1 MGKNLILANKNM
13 RILLLDTNLASLPLY
28 KNLIDFGF
36 EVFVA
41 GSKPNDTLAILTKN
55 YFEIDYSDIDKV
67 EEIYIKN
74 NIDFIVPGCNDI
86 SFKSACEFLERK
98 KYILNLDS
106 TEINNK
112 LNVKSEFKQ
121 FALYNGIK
129 VPLEYQINNLDF
141 EIKSKYI
148 VKPTDSY
155 SGRGV
160 TIVNKN
166 NISEIHNIVEFAI
179 ANSKNMNFIIEEFVE
194 GTLYSHSAF
203 IRDGRIYKDFIV
215 EEHCLNNQFAVDHS
229 WVIPE
234 DEFVLIN
241 SLRDEIQKIIQKLN
255 LCDGLIHT
263 QFISNLKEF
272 WILEVTRRCPG
283 DLYSLLIQKST
294 GFNYAR
300 EYLINILRIQDENY
314 SSSYEN
320 NIKKI
325 LRKTLTFKKGA
336 EWLSLNIDTLNFE
349 LDEFF
354 PIEKSGANL
363 GPAPIGRAGILF
375 LKPKNTK
382 YDFSETINYT

>member
-1 MGKNLILANKNM
+1 M
-13 RILLLDTNLASLPLY
+13 RILLLDTNLASLPIYQSLI
-28 KNLIDFGF
+28 NLGF

-41 GSKPNDTLAILTKN
+41 GAKPKDTLALLTKN
-55 YFEIDYSDIDKV
+55 YFDIDYSDLNKV

-74 NIDFIVPGCNDI
+74 KIDFVVPGCNDI

-98 KYILNLDS
+98 KHILNLDS
-106 TEINNK
+106 VEINDK
-112 LNVKSEFKQ
+112 LNVKSEFKK
-121 FALYNGIK
+121 FALSNQIK
-129 VPLEYQINNLDF
+129 VPLEYQINNFDF

-160 TIVNKN
+160 TVISKK
-166 NISEIHNIVEFAI
+166 NISEIDQIIEFAI
-179 ANSKNMNFIIEEFVE
+179 ANSKNKNFIIEEFVE

-203 IRDGRIYKDFIV
+203 IRNGHIYKDFIV

-229 WVIPE
+229 WVIQE

-241 SLRDEIQKIIQKLN
+241 SIRNEIQKIIQKLN

-263 QFISNLKEF
+263 QFICNLKEF

-300 EYLINILRIQDENY
+300 EYVKNILKIELEIENEYENY
-314 SSSYEN
+314 N
-320 NIKKI
+320 KI
-325 LRKTLTFKKGA
+325 LRETLTFPKGG
-336 EWLSLNIDTLNFE
+336 EWTSLKIDNNTLE

-354 PIEKSGANL
+354 PIEKSGTL
-363 GPAPIGRAGILF
+363 LDPAPYGRAGILF
-375 LKPKNTK
+375 LKSKNCNQEFT
-382 YDFSETINYT
+382 NLLN